1 MITTTGMTTTT
12 GTRIRTGMATSE
24 AAPGAACGIDD
35 LLTLM
40 VWLSPAFP
48 VGGFSYSHGLEWA
61 IEAGVV
67 TTAAELERWLG
78 EVLVHGAGRGD
89 GLVLA
94 AAHRAAASAD
104 VAGLAEILDLAAA
117 FQPSKE
123 RRLEAT
129 AQGAAFVRAVG
140 DAWSDPRF
148 DRLLV
153 GLAEHLGG
161 APVWTHAAAVG
172 AAAGARGL
180 GLAATLPAFLQA
192 FAANVISAGVRAV
205 PLGQTDGLR
214 VLKALGPV
222 CAAVA
227 AEAASGDLTSL
238 GGAAVLADIASMRHE
253 TQYTRLFRS

>member
-1 MITTTGMTTTT
+1 MPTITTT
-12 GTRIRTGMATSE
+12 RLRTGMVRSE
-24 AAPGAACGIDD
+24 PTPDAAFGIDD
-35 LLTLM
+35 LTTLM

-61 IEAGVV
+61 IEAGAV
-67 TTAAELERWLG
+67 TTAAELERWLAD
-78 EVLVHGAGRGD
+78 VLVHGAGRAD

-94 AAHRAAASAD
+94 AAHRAAARAD
-104 VAGLAEILDLAAA
+104 LAGLAEVLDLAAA

-148 DRLLV
+148 DRLV
-153 GLAEHLGG
+153 DGLAGRSGG

-180 GLAATLPAFLQA
+180 ALAATLPAFLQA

-222 CAAVA
+222 CASVA
-227 AEAASGDLTSL
+227 AEAASGDLSLL